1 MGSAL
6 NSEGR
11 IANMLVRS
19 LDRSP
24 GSENKKQ
31 SKPTLKKT
39 FRTPIALPVEV
50 VVVVVAGG
58 GGAACF
64 IQRIRIAQRSFR
76 PRLPKIKIK

>member
-1 MGSAL
+1 MGSVL

-58 GGAACF
+58 GG
-64 IQRIRIAQRSFR
+64 RRVSFNAYVSHIDHSDQGYQ
-76 PRLPKIKIK
+76 K